1 MSPRYSLRNIF
12 FAIFSGNGCF
22 CTMQWKEK
30 MVVRISK
37 QLKSLV
43 VMLCAV
49 ILFAGCSTVPN
60 NDPEA
65 AAEFKKINDP
75 VENVNRVIFGVN
87 QAFDKVILKPV
98 TFAYR
103 SLTPDF
109 FRKGVSNFLHNL
121 KSPVILVNDIL
132 QGEIGR
138 AGDTVARFVINST
151 VGIFGLVDV
160 AENLGFEQHNEDFGQ
175 TLAVWGFGEGPYL
188 MLPILGPSNPRD
200 AIGRVVDFFVDPI
213 NWWVAPDDNRIPIIR
228 TAVSAIDLRDRLWE
242 NLEEIDKNSIDPYAS
257 YRSMYRQRRNDEI
270 RNGSNSQSKTDLEP
284 TKPIYELAEP
294 NLTE

>member
-1 MSPRYSLRNIF
+1 M
-12 FAIFSGNGCF
+12 
-22 CTMQWKEK
+22 
-30 MVVRISK
+30 
-37 QLKSLV
+37 
-43 VMLCAV
+43 
-49 ILFAGCSTVPN
+49 
-60 NDPEA
+60 
-65 AAEFKKINDP
+65 
-75 VENVNRVIFGVN
+75 
-87 QAFDKVILKPV
+87 
-98 TFAYR
+98 
-103 SLTPDF
+103 
-109 FRKGVSNFLHNL
+109 
-121 KSPVILVNDIL
+121 NDIL

-270 RNGSNSQSKTDLEP
+270 RNGSNSRSKTDLEP

>member
-1 MSPRYSLRNIF
+1 
-12 FAIFSGNGCF
+12 
-22 CTMQWKEK
+22 MQWKEK

-43 VMLCAV
+43 VLLCAV
-49 ILFAGCSTVPN
+49 MLFAGCSTVPN

-98 TFAYR
+98 TSAYR

-284 TKPIYELAEP
+284 TKPTYELAEP

>member
-22 CTMQWKEK
+22 CTMRWKEK

-43 VMLCAV
+43 VLLCAV
-49 ILFAGCSTVPN
+49 ILFAGCSTVPK

-270 RNGSNSQSKTDLEP
+270 RNGSNSQSKADLEP
-284 TKPIYELAEP
+284 TKPTYELAEP
-294 NLTE
+294 SLTK